1 MENGPTTIPLPH
13 VGNQRLRPGFNFHKV
28 KGDQFLI
35 MAAVRQ
41 TSAGDTTGGS
51 VGREC
56 PSPSAAPIRLLLQN
70 RTPAV
75 AATQTRIDTAGI
87 SRSES
92 AGHDAELA
100 DAPTPVNSQTGYSAG
115 VTAVRMGVGGRW
127 TCRPLRGLSLFGFGF
142 YKDCAPD
149 GAGRG
154 RRGRVRTARFQISD
168 FGLQIAGAVRGHGGF
183 AVPNSLAAGLHGV
196 FKQALSAAPEELK
209 PFPKRSPKNLLDC
222 PNAL

>member
-1 MENGPTTIPLPH
+1 VENGPTTIPLPH

-142 YKDCAPD
+142 YKDYAPD

-154 RRGRVRTARFQISD
+154 EDSKIRLVTSAATCSGNAPSRMTSLRLCGHGWNTDETRREAEGQRWGS
-168 FGLQIAGAVRGHGGF
+168 AGASHGDR
-183 AVPNSLAAGLHGV
+183 P
-196 FKQALSAAPEELK
+196 
-209 PFPKRSPKNLLDC
+209 
-222 PNAL
+222 